1 MNESEIKN
9 KKMKEHLGYLIEQ
22 FKQAN
27 GIKRSDEKSQLFISE
42 FTEWIKE
49 RQDISTTYIE
59 LLDYM
64 GLSYFATPSVVE
76 VGKGSVDSI
85 VMPYDTL
92 IITPY
97 SRFLEELNTENNKR
111 VTNAY
116 FKVVNGKPF
125 KVFPS
130 DEAILRPIKNCDDL
144 TFMTQNPY
152 TPKCIKNWDQLHNNS
167 INDIIV
173 GVYGNIHE
181 KDAETKIKQL
191 KQFRDRLSE
200 PFNEDYIIA
209 LDRYCY
215 VIASDRKQKKLF
227 LSK

>member
-1 MNESEIKN
+1 MSELEIKN

-27 GIKRSDEKSQLFISE
+27 GIKSDDAKSQLFISE

-49 RQDISTTYIE
+49 RQDVSTTYIE

-97 SRFLEELNTENNKR
+97 SRFLEELNTEDNKR

-116 FKVVNGKPF
+116 FRVVNGKPF
-125 KVFPS
+125 KVIPG
-130 DEAILRPIKNCDDL
+130 EETTLKPIKDSEDL

-152 TPKCIKNWDQLHNNS
+152 TPKCVKNWGQLHNNFR
-167 INDIIV
+167 NDIIV
-173 GVYGNIHE
+173 GVYGNIHD
-181 KDAETKIKQL
+181 KDTETKIKLL

-200 PFNEDYIIA
+200 PYNEEYIIA

-215 VIASDRKQKKLF
+215 VIASDRKSKKLT